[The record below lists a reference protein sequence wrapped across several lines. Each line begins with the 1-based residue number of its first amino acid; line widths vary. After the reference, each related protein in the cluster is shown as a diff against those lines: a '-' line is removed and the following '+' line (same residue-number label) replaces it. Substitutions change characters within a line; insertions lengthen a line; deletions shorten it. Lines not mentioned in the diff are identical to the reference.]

1 MLLVDPHSYIQ
12 SLTWLECVSIMYILM
27 QGTVTLA
34 LWYDLLSLYFI
45 HTWGGGGATFM
56 YWTFTWT
63 INVRHLYVGII
74 MPRCTLMAAKY
85 GLV

>member
-12 SLTWLECVSIMYILM
+12 SLIWLECVSIMYNLM

-34 LWYDLLSLYFI
+34 LWYNLLSLYFI
-45 HTWGGGGATFM
+45 HTWGGYFM
-56 YWTFTWT
+56 YWTLCTV
-63 INVRHLYVGII
+63 NVRHLYVGII

-85 GLV
+85 GTPVW